1 MRPQFLG
8 HAETVER
15 EEGVVGYV
23 QSAKFLLNG
32 LGPQGALALLHE
44 LIEIKGEYALAKRK
58 RLTAS
63 PLSLPDS
70 GNTIRRAESQ
80 SQFRPPN
87 NHKRCSRSA
96 FFRFCDSHRSAK
108 K

>member
-44 LIEIKGEYALAKRK
+44 LIEIKGE
-58 RLTAS
+58 
-63 PLSLPDS
+63 
-70 GNTIRRAESQ
+70 
-80 SQFRPPN
+80 
-87 NHKRCSRSA
+87 
-96 FFRFCDSHRSAK
+96 
-108 K
+108 